1 MANHMM
7 LVRGAVVVN
16 PPNWFNIGREALI
29 LRGSLADCEDV
40 PSKAFGAA
48 VLASSASSVLAV
60 AIYGQ
65 CGGINYTGSTTCD
78 SGLTCYYQ
86 NAYYSQCLA
95 STTTVSSTSTT
106 STTST
111 ATTTTT
117 TVTSTTSTTSATSTT
132 STSAPASTAFVKTS
146 GQKFTLNGS
155 TYTVAGT
162 NAYWLAQLSS
172 TADITQAFSEIAAAG
187 LTTVRTWGF
196 NDVTSASGTYYQL
209 WSGST
214 ATLNTGADG
223 LGKFDTVV
231 AAAKAAGIRLIV
243 ALTNNWS
250 DYGGMDVYVEQ
261 ILGSTSH
268 DLFYT
273 NATVKAAYKNYING
287 WVNRYKNEST
297 ILAWEL
303 ANEPRCKGST
313 GAWTGTC
320 TTTTITN
327 WATEI
332 SAYIKSIDPNHLVA
346 IGDEGFYNQP
356 SASTYPYQGGE
367 GIDFDANLKI
377 STIDFGTFHSYPDSW
392 GQSAN
397 ATLWG
402 VQWIIDHAASQKSA
416 NKPTI
421 IEEFGVTS
429 NQSATYTAWWNAV
442 ISSGLTGDLPWQ
454 AGSTVA
460 SGYNDGYGILPG
472 TDLYTLQTQYAAALK
487 ARG

>member
-1 MANHMM
+1 MK
-7 LVRGAVVVN
+7 
-16 PPNWFNIGREALI
+16 
-29 LRGSLADCEDV
+29 
-40 PSKAFGAA
+40 KAFGAT
-48 VLASSASSVLAV
+48 VLASSVASVLAV
-60 AIYGQ
+60 AEYSQ

-78 SGLTCYYQ
+78 SGLTCTVLNPYYYQ
-86 NAYYSQCLA
+86 CLKPT
-95 STTTVSSTSTT
+95 STASSTSTT
-106 STTST
+106 SKAS
-111 ATTTTT
+111 TTTTT
-117 TVTSTTSTTSATSTT
+117 TKASTTTTVTTTTKASTTSTTS
-132 STSAPASTAFVKTS
+132 SAPASTGYVKTS

-155 TYTVAGT
+155 TYTLAGT
-162 NAYWLAQLSS
+162 NSYWMAQLSS
-172 TADITQAFSEIAAAG
+172 TAAITQAFSEIAASG
-187 LTTVRTWGF
+187 LTTLRTWGF
-196 NDVTSASGTYYQL
+196 NDVTSPSGTYYNL

-231 AAAKAAGIRLIV
+231 AAAKAANIRLIV

-250 DYGGMDVYVEQ
+250 DYGGMDVYVKQ
-261 ILGSTSH
+261 ILGSSNH

-273 NATVKAAYKNYING
+273 DATVKAAFKTYING
-287 WVNRYKNEST
+287 WVSRYKNEPT
-297 ILAWEL
+297 ILGWEL

-313 GAWTGTC
+313 GTWTGTC
-320 TTTTITN
+320 NTTTITN
-327 WATEI
+327 WASEI
-332 SAYIKSIDPNHLVA
+332 SAYIKSIDSNHLVA

-377 STIDFGTFHSYPDSW
+377 STIDFGTFHSYPFSW

-402 VQWIIDHAASQKSA
+402 VQWIRDHAASQKA
-416 NKPTI
+416 VNKPVI

-429 NQSATYTAWWNAV
+429 DQVATLTAWWEEV

-454 AGSTVA
+454 AASSVA

-472 TDLYTLQTQYAAALK
+472 TDLYTLQTKYAAALK